1 MRQILVMR
9 YPIEDHDLTPAQ
21 LKREALIRTK
31 TTARSRGWEILGT
44 QEINLYPERRC
55 VECTLIVDAPGIIT
69 EPIWEATDASD
80 SRR

>member
-1 MRQILVMR
+1 MRF
-9 YPIEDHDLTPAQ
+9 PIEDHDLTPAQ

-55 VECTLIVDAPGIIT
+55 VECRLSVDAPT
-69 EPIWEATDASD
+69 PVSEPIWEATDASY